1 MAAAVAAPPPPP
13 QLPQLP
19 PPPPPPLQLRAPGPR
34 VAAPIPREMPDSYR
48 RKKRRRERGL
58 GRKPAGLAAA
68 AAAPPPAST
77 RAQPRPPA
85 TSRASSGLQ
94 VPPPPPPPAPRTL
107 QSLGARAKDAPGAG
121 LADCVGT
128 PYIGPLH
135 PSLLLPPHLDP
146 DGGNLRTPFSPPP
159 THLET
164 WREGR
169 PYPPGPPGYGP
180 ARSLTPARSL
190 SVCRRTGAWARHV
203 RGHLKISLTEGA

>member
-1 MAAAVAAPPPPP
+1 MAAPPPPP
-13 QLPQLP
+13 QL

-77 RAQPRPPA
+77 RARPRPPA

-94 VPPPPPPPAPRTL
+94 VPPPPPAPRTL

-121 LADCVGT
+121 LADWVGT

-203 RGHLKISLTEGA
+203 HGHLKISLTEGA

>member
-1 MAAAVAAPPPPP
+1 MAAPPPPP
-13 QLPQLP
+13 QL

-77 RAQPRPPA
+77 RARPRPPA

-94 VPPPPPPPAPRTL
+94 VPPPPPAPRTL

-121 LADCVGT
+121 LADWVGT